1 VVNWHN
7 YNESLVRRGEI
18 ILDFDVIDSWDNEL
32 DNMNDGK
39 EGACYRY
46 PNSFVQLL
54 GYMRAYFHLPYRQTE
69 GVVRVYTGSKVRSI
83 PDYSTINRRVNKLD
97 IRINKRIGNDIVIVL
112 DSTGIKVTNRGEWLP
127 HKWNIRKGY
136 LKIHVAVDVKKKK
149 IVSLEVTTEE
159 VYDGM
164 MLRKL
169 IENAAAAE
177 NNNVKRV
184 IADGAYDSKENFRY
198 LFDNDIEAAIKVRKN
213 SSADEI
219 TDSHPRKIVVQ
230 QQLKNFEKWKDSV
243 SYGYRWIAE
252 TVFSS
257 IKRMFGEYVSAR
269 KYSNMVKEM
278 MLKASLYNIFITRK

>member
-32 DNMNDGK
+32 YNMNDGK

-169 IENAAAAE
+169 IENAAAE

-198 LFDNDIEAAIKVRKN
+198 LFDNEIEAAIKVRKN
-213 SSADEI
+213 SSADKI

>member
-1 VVNWHN
+1 VNWHN

-32 DNMNDGK
+32 YNMNDGK

-169 IENAAAAE
+169 IENAAAE

-198 LFDNDIEAAIKVRKN
+198 LFDNEIEAAIKVRKN
-213 SSADEI
+213 SSADKI

>member
-1 VVNWHN
+1 MVNWHN

-69 GVVRVYTGSKVRSI
+69 GVVRVYTGSKVPSI

-169 IENAAAAE
+169 IENAAAE

-198 LFDNDIEAAIKVRKN
+198 LFDNNVEAAIKVRKN
-213 SSADEI
+213 SSADKI